1 MTGDRGR
8 RWANVPVPEPHVA
21 GLLGG
26 LALHH
31 LRPWP
36 LPLDGP
42 AVAGAGVVLVAAG
55 AGLAAWAVRA
65 AGRARLADAATLVTT
80 GPYRL
85 VRHPM
90 YVGWT
95 LAYVGVALAAGLA
108 WPLALLPA
116 VAAWTHV
123 VVRREERR
131 LEARF
136 GEAYR
141 SYAREVRR
149 YR

>member
-1 MTGDRGR
+1 M
-8 RWANVPVPEPHVA
+8 A
-21 GLLGG
+21 GLVVGV
-26 LALHH
+26 ALH
-31 LRPWP
+31 LWRPWP
-36 LPLDGP
+36 LPVGGP
-42 AVAGAGVVLVAAG
+42 AILVAGVGLLTVGL
-55 AGLAAWAVRA
+55 GLAAWAVVA
-65 AGRARLADAATLVTT
+65 AGRVHLAEATTPVTS

-85 VRHPM
+85 ARHPM

-95 LAYVGVALAAGLA
+95 LAYAGAAFVAGLA

-116 VAAWTHV
+116 VAGWTHL

-141 SYAREVRR
+141 AYADEVRR
-149 YR
+149 YG